1 MQTRRLGLSSFIQ
14 RFQAK
19 DRENT
24 TEPRLPELESLPFVA
39 PIVRRGLPDQ
49 VAARLIRDRLV
60 RLLGKVVEAQKE
72 IRTER
77 AVQLSDRL
85 DRFRA
90 RIETMDLK
98 DLNSA
103 DALFATVGAMS
114 KELEAILDD
123 ADYLSFRTLGTISQL
138 RAANVALRSSR
149 ALWQSIRVGDA
160 LRDPELMPRALQLLQ
175 STESA
180 MVAAHGGEDVRGELT
195 ALEREFSALARDI
208 EARAGDSGLQRGTS
222 GIRISRRVWDYR
234 MAIEAAAQKQESKAG
249 RMSNGELAAWI
260 KQNGLPAEV
269 MKQLLEE
276 DVAKQ
281 LLRFANDEG
290 VARGEAGDRLSA
302 KAIALAEKA
311 MATPIETFGDVDRL
325 EPRVRELSAE
335 LDQLLA
341 EAERVLRPFD
351 KPVRKL
357 RAANDALAAMR
368 GVFTAMRLMR
378 ALEDPQFRGQAEDLA
393 GKVRALGEPGRNDRY
408 ETRLAAIA
416 EGLDVF
422 EREVAR
428 RLKIDRVPYA
438 EESKKTVDT
447 ARRVVRFR
455 EALHAASRP
464 EVLAAFHALG
474 DLEMRPEE
482 RRAIYQKAQGKPLL
496 EALVNVI
503 VASRQLEVGVSF
515 ADVGRGIND
524 LMRLGGRGGELNPYL
539 AKSPFAFLGKAD
551 FERAFRDFDA
561 FLASADTP
569 QGRKWIDNGLN
580 VFRAA
585 VRVEQDH
592 VDRVALFIPPEQRAY
607 VATSIAEWAAK
618 TSLATL
624 QFLGDELSEPGGEA
638 FADVLDSIISTT
650 ENHLDGML
658 ARDAKEL
665 SHQDVDALRDSVKK
679 KARTQ
684 AFDASQAQ
692 LLGAMTQLG
701 DRHLDNTPLRVM
713 PALNAELAKALA
725 CVETTDDSRDAMRSI
740 VKDLGASARM
750 LVHLVHLFGAAS
762 NDKMDESKRALAIR
776 SSVERMGP
784 LFIKMMQTLV
794 NMQSILQRVKPDHD
808 AAKSDPLF
816 AALRT
821 LQDDCTPLP
830 WSVVK
835 GEIESSLG
843 KPIEEAFSWIDE
855 KPLKAGSIGQ
865 THRAKIDVDGR
876 AVDVV
881 VKVLRP
887 GIDENFADTIRVTQ
901 LTLSIFREM
910 LRLDADGAI
919 FGEIKANAE
928 EKLPMLERA
937 LESFIES
944 FRIETNFKQEAENM
958 RRFGRMLGPERH
970 IAVPLVYDSHSQGNV
985 LTMQEMRGVKLSHW
999 LDRYEWA
1006 RTRPVLVEDRGPFSG
1021 ALEAKK
1027 RAVDYLREACGV
1039 RVEEAVAVK
1048 HNHGWWLVRA
1058 DRHQLW
1064 VRETNGQ
1071 VQARTA
1077 LPLEKRSTEARV
1089 RSWAERTFGLP
1100 VQSISAEPH
1109 LEKKLFR
1116 RAREGMLVTI
1126 GFDAASK
1133 QPPAQVFVRAQDA
1146 RIIPKSM
1153 VPDLT
1158 EQGIR
1163 ALRDRL
1169 GSTFVNQV
1177 LAGLLHGDPHEGNFF
1192 ILPDG
1197 KTIALLDFGLAIDLA
1212 LHDASGPMKLMAA
1225 AWMQDPKKM
1234 AEAIASMAITDPN
1247 ASHRDQLRV
1256 IVTLTKHC
1264 RAVIEEVKAEKKAN
1278 ALQRTCALMERSM
1291 DVMLN
1296 RAGIPPRAHVLQSLK
1311 SAFSMGGNIAAIE
1324 QHIGAA
1330 PYGSTA
1336 KKSAADLAKYQL
1348 VAPLFGAAMQKKK
1361 AERVERMTLLDAR
1374 LLAASNS

>member
-1 MQTRRLGLSSFIQ
+1 MQTRALGLSSFA
-14 RFQAK
+14 RLFQAK
-19 DRENT
+19 DRANQT
-24 TEPRLPELESLPFVA
+24 DSPRPELESLPFVA

-60 RLLGKVVEAQKE
+60 RLLGKVAEAQKE

-77 AVQLSDRL
+77 AVQLSGRL
-85 DRFRA
+85 DRFKS
-90 RIETMDLK
+90 RIENMEIK
-98 DLNSA
+98 DVSSA
-103 DALFATVGAMS
+103 DALFQTVGAMS
-114 KELEAILDD
+114 KDLEAILDD
-123 ADYLSFRTLGTISQL
+123 ADYLSFRTIGTITQL
-138 RAANVALRSSR
+138 RAANIALRSSR
-149 ALWQSIRVGDA
+149 FLWQSIRVGDA
-160 LRDPELMPRALQLLQ
+160 LRDPELMPRALHLLQ
-175 STESA
+175 STESIA
-180 MVAAHGGEDVRGELT
+180 LAARDGEDVRVDLS
-195 ALEREFSALARDI
+195 ALEKEFSALARDV
-208 EARAGDSGLQRGTS
+208 EERAGDSGLKSGAS
-222 GIRISRRVWDYR
+222 GIRVSRRVWDYR
-234 MAIEAAAQKQESKAG
+234 MAIEGAAGK
-249 RMSNGELAAWI
+249 RMSNGELAAWL
-260 KQNGLPAEV
+260 KKNGLPAEV

-290 VARGEAGDRLSA
+290 VARGDAGDRLSA
-302 KAIALAEKA
+302 KAIALAQKVS
-311 MATPIETFGDVDRL
+311 ATPVEALGDVDKL
-325 EPRVRELSAE
+325 EPIVREIGAE
-335 LDQLLA
+335 LDQLLN
-341 EAERVLRPFD
+341 EAERILRPFD
-351 KPVRKL
+351 KPIRKL
-357 RAANDALAAMR
+357 RAANDALTAMR
-368 GVFTAMRLMR
+368 GLFTAMRLMR
-378 ALEDPQFRGQAEDLA
+378 AIEDPAFRDQAEDLA

-428 RLKIDRVPYA
+428 RLKIDTVPYA
-438 EESKKTVDT
+438 NESKKTVET
-447 ARRVVRFR
+447 ARRVVRCR
-455 EALHAASRP
+455 EALTAASRP
-464 EVLAAFHALG
+464 EVIAAFHALG
-474 DLEMRPEE
+474 DLQMRPEE
-482 RRAIYQKAQGKPLL
+482 RHAIYQKAQGRPLL

-503 VASRQLEVGVSF
+503 VASRQLELGVSF
-515 ADVGRGIND
+515 ADAGRGIND
-524 LMRLGGRGGELNPYL
+524 LMRIGGRGGELNPYL

-585 VRVEQDH
+585 VRVEQEN

-607 VATSIAEWAAK
+607 VATSIAEWTAK
-618 TSLATL
+618 SSLATL

-665 SHQDVDALRDSVKK
+665 SNQDAVALRDSVKK
-679 KARTQ
+679 QARTQ
-684 AFDASQAQ
+684 AFDSSQEQ
-692 LLGAMTQLG
+692 LLGAMTKIG
-701 DRHLDNTPLRVM
+701 DRRLDNTPLRIM
-713 PALNAELAKALA
+713 PALNAELVKALS

-750 LVHLVHLFGAAS
+750 LVHMVHLFGAAS
-762 NDKMDESKRALAIR
+762 NDKMDETKRAQAIR

-808 AAKSDPLF
+808 SAKSDPLF

-835 GEIESSLG
+835 QELESSLG
-843 KPIEEAFSWIDE
+843 QPIDKAFLWIDE

-865 THRAKIDVDGR
+865 THRAKIDVDGK

-944 FRIETNFKQEAENM
+944 FRIETNFKQEADNM

-970 IAVPLVYDSHSQGNV
+970 IAVPLVYDSHSKGNV
-985 LTMQEMRGVKLSHW
+985 LTMQEMRGVKLSQW
-999 LDRYEWA
+999 LGRYEWA
-1006 RTRPVLVEDRGPFSG
+1006 RERPALVEDRGHFSG
-1021 ALEAKK
+1021 ALEAKR

-1039 RVEEAVAVK
+1039 RAGEAVAVK

-1071 VQARTA
+1071 VQAKTA
-1077 LPLEKRSTEARV
+1077 LPALEKRSTEARV
-1089 RSWAERTFGLP
+1089 SRWAERTFGLP

-1116 RAREGMLVTI
+1116 RAQEGMLVTVR
-1126 GFDAASK
+1126 FDGASK
-1133 QPPAQVFVRAQDA
+1133 QPPAQVFVRAKDA

-1153 VPDLT
+1153 IPDLS
-1158 EQGIR
+1158 EHGIIE
-1163 ALRDRL
+1163 LRDRL

-1192 ILPDG
+1192 IMPDG
-1197 KTIALLDFGLAIDLA
+1197 KTIALLDFGLAIDLE
-1212 LHDASGPMKLMAA
+1212 LHDASGPLKLMAG
-1225 AWMQDPKKM
+1225 AWMQNPKKM
-1234 AEAIASMAITDPN
+1234 AEAIASMAMSDPN

-1256 IVTLTKHC
+1256 IVKLTKHC
-1264 RAVIEEVKAEKKAN
+1264 RAVIDEVKAEKKAN
-1278 ALQRTCALMERSM
+1278 TFQRTCALMERSM

-1324 QHIGAA
+1324 EHVGSA

-1336 KKSAADLAKYQL
+1336 RKSAADLAKYQV
-1348 VAPLFGAAMQKKK
+1348 VAPLFGEAMHKKK
-1361 AERVERMTLLDAR
+1361 AARIETMTLLDAR
-1374 LLAASNS
+1374 LLAVSNAAAQ